1 MLSII
6 YLKLNEMASY
16 FVLIVCTFQIQ
27 GKIINEICIYD
38 MYLAVVFNRVLI
50 FPVIISTWQVVL
62 T

>member
-50 FPVIISTWQVVL
+50 FPVIIST
-62 T
+62 